1 MVFWKQNYVFTKFS
15 HSKTWKTKI
24 FWRYSLDTT
33 LYDKAWMFPLEIQSP
48 SPDCIPGHPHVTKTL
63 HSPGHLPLRSSV
75 LYKQTDMEQIS
86 WKPSRCPTICSLPPT
101 WIALSPCKIILKNE
115 RPCLLVWGIQPKAWR
130 ERHLPAPA
138 LSTHN
143 SHRRRVINSL
153 PRGNAKRSCNDND
166 PPSMELLLLGTMEL
180 PWYLSLA
187 GNIGIKWAWAQL
199 CVNDIYKQIRFV
211 YLYWM
216 QTH

>member
-1 MVFWKQNYVFTKFS
+1 MTRHECSHWKFKAPLQTAPLVTHTWQKPYTPQAICPWDQVSSINKLTWNRSAESLQGAQQFALSLPTGSLCLPEKLY
-15 HSKTWKTKI
+15 WKT
-24 FWRYSLDTT
+24 RD
-33 LYDKAWMFPLEIQSP
+33 
-48 SPDCIPGHPHVTKTL
+48 
-63 HSPGHLPLRSSV
+63 
-75 LYKQTDMEQIS
+75 
-86 WKPSRCPTICSLPPT
+86 
-101 WIALSPCKIILKNE
+101 
-115 RPCLLVWGIQPKAWR
+115 PCLLVWGIQPKAWR